1 MSCRFP
7 LLWRYLLTKK
17 NVVILDIIVPFNN
30 IFYTYSHVCVYPC
43 VNTQLYFKDFKTT
56 LRRIKQRYFTNVI
69 YDSFKFTVYAQ
80 VILCLFINVIFNL
93 KSHSQGQAGNDY
105 LACWVIAQFFKK
117 IWIYKAYEN
126 CSFNLEGYVFENY

>member
-1 MSCRFP
+1 M
-7 LLWRYLLTKK
+7 
-17 NVVILDIIVPFNN
+17 IVPFNN